1 MSQETE
7 EPFYPS
13 TFPPFTGKRIMTKTY
28 VVDISSIYEV
38 DEKTA
43 DDLQVRPNDLNQE
56 WLIEQVKKGNICIV
70 DIVQENGF
78 EHTGEENES
87 NSN

>member
-1 MSQETE
+1 MSEETE
-7 EPFYPS
+7 
-13 TFPPFTGKRIMTKTY
+13 TKKPTY

-70 DIVQENGF
+70 DIVQEDSF
-78 EHTGEENES
+78 EHTGEENVPE
-87 NSN
+87 

>member
-1 MSQETE
+1 MS
-7 EPFYPS
+7 
-13 TFPPFTGKRIMTKTY
+13 KTY

-56 WLIEQVKKGNICIV
+56 WLIEQVKLGLVYVCDVIEE
-70 DIVQENGF
+70 DGF
-78 EHTGEENES
+78 EHTGEENE
-87 NSN
+87 

>member
-1 MSQETE
+1 
-7 EPFYPS
+7 
-13 TFPPFTGKRIMTKTY
+13 MTKTY

-56 WLIEQVKKGNICIV
+56 WLIEQVKKGNISIV
-70 DIVQENGF
+70 DIVQEGGF
-78 EHTGEENES
+78 EHTGEENE
-87 NSN
+87 NSID

>member
-1 MSQETE
+1 
-7 EPFYPS
+7 
-13 TFPPFTGKRIMTKTY
+13 MTKTY

-70 DIVQENGF
+70 DIIEQDGF
-78 EHTGEENES
+78 QHTGEENE
-87 NSN
+87 NSID

>member
-1 MSQETE
+1 
-7 EPFYPS
+7 
-13 TFPPFTGKRIMTKTY
+13 MTKTY

-56 WLIEQVKKGNICIV
+56 WLIEQVKKGEIYICN
-70 DIVQENGF
+70 IVQEDGF